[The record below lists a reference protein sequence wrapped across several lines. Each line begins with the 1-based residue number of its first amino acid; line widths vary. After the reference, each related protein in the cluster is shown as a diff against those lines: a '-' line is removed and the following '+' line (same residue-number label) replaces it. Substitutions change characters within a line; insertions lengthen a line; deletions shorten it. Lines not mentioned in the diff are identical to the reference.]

1 MRKVLDKL
9 IDKQADVDERTM
21 QMLVLGLE
29 YLRELVDKDMHV
41 ETVER
46 KTELRAGVAASQ
58 KVHGLVNACT
68 MILGDADAI
77 RKIAEGYVGASFIET
92 MDDALDAIC
101 ELINVANGKFARGFV
116 DEDEDLEPPFYRQE
130 ASIVRA
136 DDIYAATVSL
146 CGAKV
151 YFCIAYNVGIAAE

>member
-29 YLRELVDKDMHV
+29 YLRELVDKDMRV

-46 KTELRAGVAASQ
+46 KTELRAEVVASQ

-77 RKIAEGYVGASFIET
+77 DKVARGYVGDSFIES

-101 ELINVANGKFARGFV
+101 ELINVANGKFARGFIE
-116 DEDEDLEPPFYRQE
+116 EDEDLEPPFYRHA
-130 ASIVRA
+130 ASIVEA

-146 CGAKV
+146 CGARV
-151 YFCIAYNVGIAAE
+151 LFCIAYNVGIAAE

>member
-9 IDKQADVDERTM
+9 IDNKAEVDERTM

-29 YLRELVDKDMHV
+29 YLRELVDKDMRV

-46 KTELRAGVAASQ
+46 KEELRAEVVASQ

-68 MILGDADAI
+68 MIMGDAEAI
-77 RKIAEGYVGASFIET
+77 RKVAEGYVGDSFIES

-101 ELINVANGKFARGFV
+101 ELINVANGKFARGFIE
-116 DEDEDLEPPFYRQE
+116 EDEDLEPPFYRHE
-130 ASIVRA
+130 TSIVEA

-146 CGAKV
+146 CGAQV